1 MTGLLIAIFLG
12 WAGGYRFYKKQPVLG
27 VIYLFTFGIVWIGW
41 IVDIILALREYLSSR
56 QPKVQ
61 SIDCQIMGTWA
72 ECKKDPHIKRWDILQ
87 TLSVGTPLTLETAY
101 YEGAPFYQV
110 CAPNGMDLGAL
121 PSDISFELKRNHPT
135 AKLSGVLTF
144 VDREAPMMTLTVSE

>member
-1 MTGLLIAIFLG
+1 MIGLLIAIFLG

-27 VIYLFTFGIVWIGW
+27 VIYLLTFGVFGIGW
-41 IVDIILALREYLSSR
+41 LIDVIISIKALLTPS
-56 QPKVQ
+56 QPQ
-61 SIDCQIMGTWA
+61 IHTIDCQIMGAWA
-72 ECKKDPHIKRWDILQ
+72 ECKKDPSIKRWDILQ

-101 YEGAPFYQV
+101 YEGAPYYQV

-121 PSDISFELKRNHPT
+121 PSEVSFELKRNHPN

-144 VDREAPMMTLTVSE
+144 IDRETPKMTLTVSE

>member
-1 MTGLLIAIFLG
+1 MAGIIIAIFLG

-27 VIYLFTFGIVWIGW
+27 IIYLLTLGIFGIGW
-41 IVDIILALREYLSSR
+41 FADIFI
-56 QPKVQ
+56 
-61 SIDCQIMGTWA
+61 SIRAFVMGLPSKSQDIECQIMGSWA
-72 ECKKDPHIKRWDILQ
+72 ECKKNKDIKRWDILQ

-101 YEGAPFYQV
+101 YEGAPYYQV

-121 PSDISFELKRNHPT
+121 PKEISQDLIKNHPS

-144 VDREAPMMTLTVSE
+144 IDREEPRMRLTISD

>member
-1 MTGLLIAIFLG
+1 MAGIIIAIFLG

-27 VIYLFTFGIVWIGW
+27 IIYLLTLGIFGIGW
-41 IVDIILALREYLSSR
+41 FADIFISIRAFVMGLA
-56 QPKVQ
+56 PKSQ
-61 SIDCQIMGTWA
+61 DIECQIMGSWA
-72 ECKKDPHIKRWDILQ
+72 ECKKNKDIKRWDILQ

-101 YEGAPFYQV
+101 YEGAPYYQV

-121 PSDISFELKRNHPT
+121 PKEISQDLIKNHPS

-144 VDREAPMMTLTVSE
+144 IDREEPRMRLTISD